1 MFQQKQ
7 REMWTSKLCGLSLS
21 TDGGCSRKEGSVM
34 PRSLLG
40 LHPPPSV
47 SSGGAVSEGAHP
59 RRSRAREE
67 PGTCARGVQKTQED
81 LRTVF
86 KELEGFVF
94 STTRL
99 HRGLLCQVLGVCGP
113 SLCGAPRLAETVG
126 RKVTKAGQ
134 RALGGRAVEF

>member
-1 MFQQKQ
+1 
-7 REMWTSKLCGLSLS
+7 
-21 TDGGCSRKEGSVM
+21 M

-40 LHPPPSV
+40 PHPPPSA
-47 SSGGAVSEGAHP
+47 STGGAVSEGARP
-59 RRSRAREE
+59 ERSRAREE
-67 PGTCARGVQKTQED
+67 PGTCARGVQKTQGD

-113 SLCGAPRLAETVG
+113 SLCGVPRLAETVG
-126 RKVTKAGQ
+126 RKVTKPGQ